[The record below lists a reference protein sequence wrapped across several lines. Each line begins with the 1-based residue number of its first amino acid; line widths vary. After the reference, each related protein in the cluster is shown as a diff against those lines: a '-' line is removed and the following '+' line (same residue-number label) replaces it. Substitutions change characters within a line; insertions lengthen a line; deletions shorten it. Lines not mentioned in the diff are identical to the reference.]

1 MLKGLNFDRSLV
13 TPEDDATIYSLLGNN
28 RSQVLKGLTIDAAHT
43 NTSAVALTAGLA
55 VIQGYI
61 IKATTDGTTPAVSV
75 SVAGLQNVE
84 RYLCATVDL
93 NKANVPTGTVGTTS
107 YAVDYQQIRF
117 EFLDLA
123 TVKAQ
128 LDDTVNLHDLANPAR
143 IVSMPLYK
151 LTFGATSD
159 ITATEQIYSRYPTGT
174 VAGNPDVGVAMLM
187 SNIEHFLAKNA
198 ADVRIPLS
206 GARQSN
212 NGMVP
217 FDSLLNRRFLGPDL
231 RSGFTD
237 CLNVQQD
244 GVYQVHVS
252 GTLKNGNFDMPAA
265 GNKYRIGGKAYD
277 IVLKLVNDQ
286 SDEFG
291 NRHIPPT
298 ANLRNVSIVSEY
310 TNGLIAQAFSGTV
323 TVPMYKGDNM
333 SLHFLTTAGN
343 AGAINAT
350 AITTAGATSIM
361 NYRTQIERVSDLD
374 GYAFGTGGVS

>member
-61 IKATTDGTTPAVSV
+61 IKATVDGTNPAVSV

-93 NKANVPTGTVGTTS
+93 NQANVPTGTVGTTS

-123 TVKAQ
+123 TLKAQ
-128 LDDTVNLHDLANPAR
+128 LDDTVNIHDLTNPAR

-159 ITATEQIYSRYPTGT
+159 ITAQEQIYSRYPTGT
-174 VAGNPDVGVAMLM
+174 VAGNPDVGVGLLTPHL
-187 SNIEHFLAKNA
+187 NVYLTKNM
-198 ADVRIPLS
+198 ADIRIPLQTAAQGS
-206 GARQSN
+206 
-212 NGMVP
+212 NGMQP
-217 FDSLLNRRFLGPDL
+217 FDVVMNRRFFAPDT
-231 RSGFTD
+231 RSGFVD
-237 CLNVQQD
+237 LINCQQD

-252 GTLKNGNFDMPAA
+252 GTLKNGNFDLPVA
-265 GNKYRIGGKAYD
+265 GNKYRIGGKLYE
-277 IVLKLVNDQ
+277 ITLKLVNDQ

-298 ANLRNVSIVSEY
+298 ANLRNVTIVSEY

-323 TVPMYKGDNM
+323 TVPMYKGDNV
-333 SLHFLTTAGN
+333 SVHLLTTSGN
-343 AGAINAT
+343 GGAVNAT
-350 AITTAGATSIM
+350 AITNAGATQLM
-361 NYRTQIERVSDLD
+361 NYRTEIERVSDLD
-374 GYAFGTGGVS
+374 GYAFGAGGVS